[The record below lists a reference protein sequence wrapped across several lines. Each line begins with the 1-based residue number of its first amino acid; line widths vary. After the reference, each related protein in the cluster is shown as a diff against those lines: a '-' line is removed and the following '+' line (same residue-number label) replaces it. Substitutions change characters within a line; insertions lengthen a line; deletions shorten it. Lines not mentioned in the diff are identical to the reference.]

1 MFSGDVKPPWLGL
14 WYGAALPAGT
24 VNLVLVEETN
34 PPEGETPIQWLLITS
49 LPVTERRQVRQIVA
63 YDWFF

>member
-1 MFSGDVKPPWLGL
+1 MFSGDVKPPWLDL
-14 WYGAALPAGT
+14 WYGAALPAVT

-34 PPEGETPIQWLLITS
+34 PPEGDTPIQWLLVTS
-49 LPVTERRQVRQIVA
+49 LPVTEGGQVRQIVA

>member
-1 MFSGDVKPPWLGL
+1 MGGF
-14 WYGAALPAGT
+14 WYGAALPTVT

-49 LPVTERRQVRQIVA
+49 LPVTERGQVRQIVA